1 MGRCHP
7 EVGMRGLLTSRY
19 LVAVLVACC
28 FVVLAPLIPGMA
40 ASGNLSNLLWNMLP
54 LAVVTIGETFV
65 LITGGI
71 DLSVT
76 AIIALCSV
84 TGALV
89 MNGRTGYLAGSAAA
103 APAAILVMLV
113 TGALLGLGNGFAV
126 TRLRMP
132 AFIVTLTTMMFFG
145 GFAVW
150 LTRSANID
158 ALPSAYNRLSGAGT
172 LIVAVTVALAADWT
186 LRRSVFG
193 PWLYATGMN
202 PRASLVSGVPVHSVT
217 IAAYSVSGLLAAVAS
232 VLYTA
237 RLETGSPVL
246 GQRIFL
252 DVIAAAVIGG
262 TSLFGG
268 RGTVAGTLA
277 GVLFVALLDNSLNL
291 LGLSFFLVLTAK
303 GVVILAAA
311 LLDSAAQR
319 VLGEA
324 VE

>member
-1 MGRCHP
+1 
-7 EVGMRGLLTSRY
+7 MRGLLTSRY
-19 LVAVLVACC
+19 LVAPLAAAC
-28 FVVLAPLIPGMA
+28 FVVFASLIPGMA
-40 ASGNLSNLLWNMLP
+40 TAGNLSNLLWNMLP

-89 MNGRTGYLAGSAAA
+89 MNGRNGYLAGSAAA
-103 APAAILVMLV
+103 APAAIFAMLLA
-113 TGALLGLGNGFAV
+113 GLLLGLVNGFAV

-132 AFIVTLTTMMFFG
+132 PFIVTLTTMMFFG

-158 ALPSAYNRLSGAGT
+158 ALPPAFNSLAGAGT
-172 LIVAVTVALAADWT
+172 LAVAVVVALAADWT
-186 LRRSVFG
+186 LRRGIFG
-193 PWLYATGMN
+193 RWLYATGMN
-202 PRASLVSGVPVHSVT
+202 PRASLVSGVPVHAVT
-217 IAAYSVSGLLAAVAS
+217 IAAYSVSGLLAGAAS

-291 LGLSFFLVLTAK
+291 LGLSFFLVLTVK
-303 GVVILAAA
+303 GAVILAAA
-311 LLDSAAQR
+311 LLDSAARR

>member
-1 MGRCHP
+1 
-7 EVGMRGLLTSRY
+7 MRGLLTSRY
-19 LVAVLVACC
+19 LVAVLAAACFAVC
-28 FVVLAPLIPGMA
+28 APLIPGMA
-40 ASGNLSNLLWNMLP
+40 TSGNLSNLVWNMLP
-54 LAVVTIGETFV
+54 LAVVTIGEVFV
-65 LITGGI
+65 LIAGGI

-89 MNGRTGYLAGSAAA
+89 MNGRTGYLAGNPAA
-103 APAAILVMLV
+103 APVAVLFMLLV
-113 TGALLGLGNGFAV
+113 GALLGFLNGCAV

-158 ALPSAYNRLSGAGT
+158 ALPPAFNGLAGFGT
-172 LIVAVTVALAADWT
+172 LTVAVVVALAAHRT
-186 LRRSVFG
+186 LRHSIFG
-193 PWLYATGMN
+193 RWLYATGMN
-202 PRASLVSGVPVHSVT
+202 ARASLVSGVPVHAVT
-217 IAAYSVSGLLAAVAS
+217 IAAYSVSGLLAAAAS

-291 LGLSFFLVLTAK
+291 LGVSFFLVFTAK
-303 GVVILAAA
+303 GVVILVAA

>member
-1 MGRCHP
+1 MGRRHT
-7 EVGMRGLLTSRY
+7 EVTMRGLLTSRY
-19 LVAVLVACC
+19 LVAVLAAAC
-28 FVVLAPLIPGMA
+28 FAVFAPLIPGMA
-40 ASGNLSNLLWNMLP
+40 TSGNLSNLLWNMLP
-54 LAVVTIGETFV
+54 LAVVTIGEIFV

-76 AIIALCSV
+76 AIISLCSV

-89 MNGRTGYLAGSAAA
+89 MNGRTGWLAGSPAA
-103 APAAILVMLV
+103 APVAVLAMLLA
-113 TGALLGLGNGFAV
+113 GALLGFLNGFAV
-126 TRLRMP
+126 TRLQMP

-158 ALPSAYNRLSGAGT
+158 ALPPGFNRLSGAGT
-172 LIVAVTVALAADWT
+172 LAVAVVVALAAHWT
-186 LRRSVFG
+186 LRCSIFG
-193 PWLYATGMN
+193 RWLYATGMN
-202 PRASLVSGVPVHSVT
+202 PRASLVSGVPVHAVT
-217 IAAYSVSGLLAAVAS
+217 IAAYTVSGLLAAAAS

-268 RGTVAGTLA
+268 RGTVAGTVA

-291 LGLSFFLVLTAK
+291 LGLSFSLVLTAK
-303 GVVILAAA
+303 GAVILAAA